1 MNPSC
6 SSGRK
11 GALDPEPTTLTTVRA
26 VPRWFL
32 VLTHQPLGYTG
43 THDVQMSAKINRAF
57 KGTVALDGF
66 LA

>member
-43 THDVQMSAKINRAF
+43 THDVQMSTKIN
-57 KGTVALDGF
+57 
-66 LA
+66 